1 MPAHLLTEI
10 LFIIIAAFIGGFLA
24 RSLSLPP
31 ILGYLF
37 SGIVFGI
44 VGKNLL
50 HSYDSLLILAEIGVP
65 LLLFTLGFEISYDTI
80 KKINKKIFVVG
91 LIQILITTLALFPIF
106 ILFNF
111 DIKISF
117 LFSVLFSFS
126 STAVV
131 VKILEE
137 KGMLNDFPG
146 SHVFIFLIIQDI
158 FVVPVI
164 FLIPLLFSGNT
175 FGVEQLGGFL
185 LSALKPLAI
194 FVAIFIFSKYFLS
207 KLLNV
212 LYRYPSHEL
221 NILATVFI
229 ATVSITLFQYVGL
242 PQAIAAFLAGALISE
257 QGKNLAPLSEI
268 RPIRDILLVL
278 FFVLTGML
286 LDVNFLFN
294 NILTIVAITLVVL
307 VIKFL
312 AIYFAMRNSGYIS
325 TPAVFVSSHLS
336 NIGEFAIVIG
346 QLAFLEKL
354 ISNPSYYTLLSVF
367 ILSLIITPFWIK
379 YTPWVGKVLGRSS
392 LLKKIF
398 GEDQNVFGE
407 ITGEKLENHVVI
419 CGHGRVGKEIRV
431 LLDFADIPYIV
442 IDFNRKV
449 ASDLAA
455 QHKKA
460 IYGDPTDYEILRTAN
475 IEKAKALIV
484 TVPDGAAQMK
494 IIKSALSL
502 NPQILILVRTNKED
516 SKYDLVNLGVNTI
529 VIPELEAG
537 VRIGRETLQLFGMS
551 EDQISSLVK
560 RLRREHF
567 LQ

>member
-31 ILGYLF
+31 ILGYIF

-117 LFSVLFSFS
+117 LFATLFSFS

-185 LSALKPLAI
+185 LSALKPLVI

-229 ATVSITLFQYVGL
+229 AAVSITLFQYVGL

-307 VIKFL
+307 VVKFL

-346 QLAFLEKL
+346 QLAFLEK
-354 ISNPSYYTLLSVF
+354 
-367 ILSLIITPFWIK
+367 
-379 YTPWVGKVLGRSS
+379 
-392 LLKKIF
+392 
-398 GEDQNVFGE
+398 
-407 ITGEKLENHVVI
+407 
-419 CGHGRVGKEIRV
+419 
-431 LLDFADIPYIV
+431 
-442 IDFNRKV
+442 
-449 ASDLAA
+449 
-455 QHKKA
+455 
-460 IYGDPTDYEILRTAN
+460 
-475 IEKAKALIV
+475 
-484 TVPDGAAQMK
+484 
-494 IIKSALSL
+494 
-502 NPQILILVRTNKED
+502 
-516 SKYDLVNLGVNTI
+516 
-529 VIPELEAG
+529 
-537 VRIGRETLQLFGMS
+537 
-551 EDQISSLVK
+551 
-560 RLRREHF
+560 
-567 LQ
+567 